1 MKRYTIGLI
10 TGALL
15 AISVMMFMGAS
26 SSEVGL
32 YQLSTTN
39 GDATSYIYET
49 IINTK
54 TGKVEKRKQID
65 QNNYGLTFLLN
76 IKKVGIKKGAVIK
89 PPKGFKQEPHTLAG
103 FFVSPTFVLT
113 FQRDEKDIINSIN
126 IISFCWVLSDR
137 KRNIKK
143 NISRI

>member
-65 QNNYGLTFLLN
+65 QNNYGFNLPP
-76 IKKVGIKKGAVIK
+76 KYQKSWDKKKG
-89 PPKGFKQEPHTLAG
+89 Q
-103 FFVSPTFVLT
+103 
-113 FQRDEKDIINSIN
+113 
-126 IISFCWVLSDR
+126 
-137 KRNIKK
+137 
-143 NISRI
+143 